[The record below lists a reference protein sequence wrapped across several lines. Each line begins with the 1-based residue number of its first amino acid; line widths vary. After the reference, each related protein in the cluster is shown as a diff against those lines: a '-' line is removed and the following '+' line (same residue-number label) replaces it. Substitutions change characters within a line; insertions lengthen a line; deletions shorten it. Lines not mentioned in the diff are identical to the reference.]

1 MVVGRLSSQSK
12 TLESWPSAVI
22 DLVRAAIVDQPLE
35 HIQVTIHGCISACA
49 FIPRAVLAPEPLQHI
64 QVTARSCTFA
74 CDCIPRAALAPQPL
88 QCLPLTTP
96 SCTIARTCIPWAA
109 LAPEPLQCLQVT
121 TISCITACVFIPRTF
136 LASKQP
142 QTIQVPAN
150 AGEEKECLVHLETLQ
165 GFQPLQSFS
174 LASLRCEEGKQ
185 RKKSEAKTRRRRDCE
200 EGDSPAY
207 SVMIG
212 SNVSKVL
219 ISSCS
224 RGRWPL
230 NAARHLI
237 PFALCGTTSLGTS
250 SLLQNRR

>member
-96 SCTIARTCIPWAA
+96 SCTRACLFIPRAP
-109 LAPEPLQCLQVT
+109 LAPEPLQYL
-121 TISCITACVFIPRTF
+121 
-136 LASKQP
+136 
-142 QTIQVPAN
+142 QVPAN

-200 EGDSPAY
+200 EGDSQAY